1 MRCRQSG
8 LDRHLLGV
16 LGKERRDGAG
26 QRARQ
31 AIDKSGANEREPAAR
46 RLPDRRCDL
55 TRFRQQC
62 GCALAHD
69 LAGWR
74 QRNRTHAAI
83 EELNARSRFEIGD
96 GLRDRGLREREF
108 FSGGRHRPR
117 FAYGQKSFERVQVER
132 EPVLA
137 SCHGLRIIRMT
148 YIKVN
153 SPLMYKAYRWYYDV
167 PMPSATGT

>member
-16 LGKERRDGAG
+16 LSKERRDGSG

-46 RLPDRRCDL
+46 RLPDRRRDL
-55 TRFRQQC
+55 TRFRQQP
-62 GCALAHD
+62 GRALTHN

-74 QRNRTHAAI
+74 QRDRTHAAI

-108 FSGGRHRPR
+108 LGGGRHRPC

-137 SCHGLRIIRMT
+137 SCHGLHIIRMT

-153 SPLMYKAYRWYYDV
+153 SLLMYKAYRWYYDV